1 MKTSNRTNTTSFTR
15 GQRSEYLNQI
25 FATPSPVCAES
36 AAKAR
41 VRGQEQTG
49 LRRFGGS
56 LRSLATG
63 SAAQRVLFAFRVLL
77 ALTSFS
83 SLALADDAPLTR
95 AQDWRQQREAKN
107 KSLKPYEAS
116 SLEAGTL
123 YVQKERL
130 LERFAEGWKGIHPKL
145 GGLSTGSGFAG
156 GIRYAP
162 RIAEGQVDFQTSGAI
177 SPRRY
182 QFYDLKLGA
191 PKLLGG
197 KLFTEFYSR
206 YRSYPQEDFFGL
218 GPNSRRQDRTNFAQE
233 DSLFDLSLGWN
244 WTRWLTSGVK
254 AGYLRTN
261 IGRGTDRRF
270 ADTEDVFPATAGC
283 RDNPPSWP
291 ICTKGLPEL
300 LTQPTFYHTDAFVRV
315 DYRDEPLNP
324 HSGGKYQLVYSY
336 YDDRKL
342 GRYSFRR
349 LDAEVQQHFPFLK
362 KKRVISFRALAS
374 LSDTN
379 PGQSIPFYMMHEVG
393 GADSLRGYRE
403 FRFRDRNL
411 LVMNLEYQWEAFS
424 GLDMA
429 IFGDAGKVASRRRD
443 IDLNNLE
450 SDAGFGF
457 RFNSIKSVFL
467 RIDVAFSQEGTR
479 VFFKFA
485 PAF

>member
-1 MKTSNRTNTTSFTR
+1 MLFRPKRLSRLITDLLFEGHRSILLPIQTNTSPPMKTLSWAR
-15 GQRSEYLNQI
+15 
-25 FATPSPVCAES
+25 AT
-36 AAKAR
+36 K
-41 VRGQEQTG
+41 GT
-49 LRRFGGS
+49 LH
-56 LRSLATG
+56 ATIG
-63 SAAQRVLFAFRVLL
+63 FLILL
-77 ALTSFS
+77 APTIF
-83 SLALADDAPLTR
+83 LAAATAQNAPLTR
-95 AQDWRQQREAKN
+95 QEELRQQREVKS
-107 KSLKPYEAS
+107 KSLKPNKAG

-123 YVQKERL
+123 YVQKERV

-162 RIAEGQVDFQTSGAI
+162 RIAEGQVDFQISGAI
-177 SPRRY
+177 SPRLY

-218 GPNSRRQDRTNFAQE
+218 GPNSRKQDRTNFALE
-233 DSLFDLSLGWN
+233 DSRFDISLGWN
-244 WTRWLTSGVK
+244 WTKWLTTGVT
-254 AGYLRTN
+254 AGHLKTN
-261 IGRGTDRRF
+261 IGRGTDSRF
-270 ADTEDVFPATAGC
+270 PTTESVFSPAALSELAQQ
-283 RDNPPSWP
+283 PSYNH
-291 ICTKGLPEL
+291 LDAL
-300 LTQPTFYHTDAFVRV
+300 LRV

-324 HSGGKYQLVYSY
+324 HSGGKYQLVYGY
-336 YDDRKL
+336 FDDQKL

-349 LDAEVQQHFPFLK
+349 LDAEIQQHFPFLK
-362 KKRVISFRALAS
+362 KKRVISFRGLAS
-374 LSDTN
+374 LTDTN
-379 PGQSIPFYMMHEVG
+379 PGQSIPFYMMHEAG

-443 IDLNNLE
+443 INLKDLE
-450 SDAGFGF
+450 SDVGFGF

-467 RIDVAFSQEGTR
+467 RIDIAFSQEGTR

>member
-1 MKTSNRTNTTSFTR
+1 MKTLTR
-15 GQRSEYLNQI
+15 ER
-25 FATPSPVCAES
+25 ATRAALPIYS
-36 AAKAR
+36 AF
-41 VRGQEQTG
+41 
-49 LRRFGGS
+49 L
-56 LRSLATG
+56 
-63 SAAQRVLFAFRVLL
+63 VLL
-77 ALTSFS
+77 VSTIFPAFT
-83 SLALADDAPLTR
+83 LAQDAPLTR
-95 AQDWRQQREAKN
+95 HQERRQQREAKS
-107 KSLKPYEAS
+107 KSLKPYQPG

-123 YVQKERL
+123 YVQKEKL
-130 LERFAEGWKGIHPKL
+130 LERFTEGWKGMHPKL

-162 RIAEGQVDFQTSGAI
+162 RIAEGRVNFQTSGAI
-177 SPRRY
+177 SPRLY

-191 PKLLGG
+191 PKLLDG

-218 GPNSRRQDRTNFAQE
+218 GPSSLKQDRTNFALE
-233 DSLFDLSLGWN
+233 DSLFDISLGWN
-244 WTRWLTSGVK
+244 WTKWLTTGVT
-254 AGYLRTN
+254 AGHLKTN
-261 IGRGTDRRF
+261 IGRGTDSRF
-270 ADTEDVFPATAGC
+270 PTTESVFSPAALSELAQQ
-283 RDNPPSWP
+283 PSYNH
-291 ICTKGLPEL
+291 LDAL
-300 LTQPTFYHTDAFVRV
+300 LRV

-324 HSGGKYQLVYSY
+324 HSGGKYQLLYGY
-336 YDDRKL
+336 YDDQKL

-379 PGQSIPFYMMHEVG
+379 PGQSMPFYLMQEVG

-443 IDLNNLE
+443 INLKDLE
-450 SDAGFGF
+450 SDVGFGF

-467 RIDVAFSQEGTR
+467 RIDIAFSQEGTR
-479 VFFKFA
+479 VFFKFG

>member
-1 MKTSNRTNTTSFTR
+1 MFRLKITPTSVPRICYLMSKR
-15 GQRSEYLNQI
+15 QRSVLYVYRTHKPPKPPLSLNT
-25 FATPSPVCAES
+25 AAGANGKS
-36 AAKAR
+36 ALPA
-41 VRGQEQTG
+41 
-49 LRRFGGS
+49 S
-56 LRSLATG
+56 I
-63 SAAQRVLFAFRVLL
+63 AFFVLL
-77 ALTSFS
+77 S
-83 SLALADDAPLTR
+83 STILPTFTLAQEAPLTR
-95 AQDWRQQREAKN
+95 QEEWRQQREAKSG
-107 KSLKPYEAS
+107 SLKQYEPG

-130 LERFAEGWKGIHPKL
+130 LQKLAEGWKGFHQKL

-162 RIAEGQVDFQTSGAI
+162 KIADGRFEFQTSGAI
-177 SPRRY
+177 SPRIY

-218 GPNSRRQDRTNFAQE
+218 GPNSRRENRTDFALE
-233 DSLFDLSLGWN
+233 DSSFDVAVGWN
-244 WTRWLTSGVK
+244 WTRWLTTGVK

-270 ADTEDVFPATAGC
+270 SDTEDVFPATPSVEC
-283 RDNPPSWP
+283 RDNLPAVPS
-291 ICTKGLPEL
+291 CTDKGPGLPEL
-300 LTQPTFYHTDAFVRV
+300 LSQPNFYHTDAFLRI

-336 YDDRKL
+336 YDDQKL
-342 GRYSFRR
+342 GRHSFRR
-349 LDAEVQQHFPFLK
+349 LDAEVQQHFPFLR

-374 LSDTN
+374 LSDTQ
-379 PGQSIPFYMMHEVG
+379 PGQSIPFYMMQEVG

-411 LVMNLEYQWEAFS
+411 LVMNLEYLWEAFS

-429 IFGDAGKVASRRRD
+429 IFGDAGKVASRRSD
-443 IDLNNLE
+443 INLKNLE
-450 SDAGFGF
+450 SDIGVGF

-467 RIDVAFSQEGTR
+467 RIDIGFSQEGTR
-479 VFFKFA
+479 VFFKFG

>member
-1 MKTSNRTNTTSFTR
+1 V
-15 GQRSEYLNQI
+15 LNQRCGAAAAAVVFLAYI
-25 FATPSPVCAES
+25 VLPVSTLSQDPSLN
-36 AAKAR
+36 R
-41 VRGQEQTG
+41 QQEW
-49 LRRFGGS
+49 
-56 LRSLATG
+56 
-63 SAAQRVLFAFRVLL
+63 QR
-77 ALTSFS
+77 
-83 SLALADDAPLTR
+83 
-95 AQDWRQQREAKN
+95 QREAKS
-107 KSLKPYEAS
+107 KSLKPYQPG

-123 YVQKERL
+123 YVQKTKL
-130 LERFAEGWKGIHPKL
+130 LERFAEGWKGLHPKL

-162 RIAEGQVDFQTSGAI
+162 QIAEGRVDFQTSGAI
-177 SPRRY
+177 SPRLY

-197 KLFTEFYSR
+197 KLFTDFYSR

-218 GPNSRRQDRTNFAQE
+218 GPSSLKQDRTNFALE
-233 DSLFDLSLGWN
+233 DSLFDISLGWN
-244 WTRWLTSGVK
+244 WTKWLATGVTVGHLK
-254 AGYLRTN
+254 TN
-261 IGRGTDRRF
+261 IGQGTDSRF
-270 ADTEDVFPATAGC
+270 PTTESVFSPAALSELAQQ
-283 RDNPPSWP
+283 PSYNH
-291 ICTKGLPEL
+291 LNAL
-300 LTQPTFYHTDAFVRV
+300 FRV

-324 HSGGKYQLVYSY
+324 HSGGKYQLVYGY
-336 YDDRKL
+336 YDDQKL

-349 LDAEVQQHFPFLK
+349 LDAEVQQHIPFLK

-379 PGQSIPFYMMHEVG
+379 PDQSIPFFMMQEVG

-443 IDLNNLE
+443 INLKDLE
-450 SDAGFGF
+450 SDVGFGF

-479 VFFKFA
+479 VFFKFG

>member
-1 MKTSNRTNTTSFTR
+1 MKTLTRVRATR
-15 GQRSEYLNQI
+15 GALHASI
-25 FATPSPVCAES
+25 A
-36 AAKAR
+36 
-41 VRGQEQTG
+41 
-49 LRRFGGS
+49 
-56 LRSLATG
+56 
-63 SAAQRVLFAFRVLL
+63 VLVLL
-77 ALTSFS
+77 ASTIFPAFG
-83 SLALADDAPLTR
+83 LAQDAPLTR
-95 AQDWRQQREAKN
+95 QQDWRQQREAKS
-107 KSLKPYEAS
+107 KSLKPYQPG
-116 SLEAGTL
+116 SLESGTL
-123 YVQKERL
+123 YVQKEKL

-156 GIRYAP
+156 GIRYVP
-162 RIAEGQVDFQTSGAI
+162 RIADGRVDFQTSGAI
-177 SPRRY
+177 SPRVY

-191 PKLLGG
+191 PKLLDG
-197 KLFTEFYSR
+197 KLFAEFYSR

-218 GPNSRRQDRTNFAQE
+218 GPSSRRQDRTNFALE
-233 DSLFDLSLGWN
+233 DSLFDISLGWN
-244 WTRWLTSGVK
+244 WTRWLRTGVT
-254 AGYLRTN
+254 AGHLKTN
-261 IGRGTDRRF
+261 IGRGTDSRF
-270 ADTEDVFPATAGC
+270 PTTESAFSPLAL
-283 RDNPPSWP
+283 S
-291 ICTKGLPEL
+291 E
-300 LTQPTFYHTDAFVRV
+300 LTQQPSYNHLDALLRV

-324 HSGGKYQLVYSY
+324 HSGGKYQLVYGY
-336 YDDRKL
+336 YDDQKL

-379 PGQSIPFYMMHEVG
+379 PGQSIPFYMMQEVG

-443 IDLNNLE
+443 INLKDLE
-450 SDAGFGF
+450 SDVGFGF

-467 RIDVAFSQEGTR
+467 RIDIGFSQEGTR